1 MLNIIQ
7 QNITTVTTGIICQQV
22 NCQGVMGAGL
32 AKQIRAKFP
41 PAYEEYMKAYKRK
54 MLTLGNV
61 IYAVISFKPPLY
73 VANLCGQNYY
83 GREKGRV
90 YTDYAS
96 VRECLTKVSELR
108 VMIENANAIYSPIY
122 IPYFMGCGLAGGN
135 WDTVYG
141 IIEETIPDAVI
152 AQH

>member
-1 MLNIIQ
+1 MLKIIQ
-7 QNITTVTTGIICQQV
+7 QDITTVTSGIICHQT

-41 PAYEEYMKAYKRK
+41 AAYVEYMRAYKRG
-54 MLTLGNV
+54 MLELGNV
-61 IYAVISFKPPLY
+61 SFAIISFKPLLY

-96 VRECLTKVSELR
+96 VRKCLIIISELR
-108 VMIENANAIYSPIY
+108 VMIEKATDAHVPIY
-122 IPYFMGCGLAGGN
+122 IPYNMGCSLAGGDWN
-135 WDTVYG
+135 AVYE
-141 IIEETIPDAVI
+141 IIEETIPDAMI